1 MVHNDKPMPIFGIL
15 TVADE
20 ERQFRGNRNNFIDI
34 IRTGREAGID
44 VYVVTVSDLNL
55 ARRTAVGYRYD
66 FSQKSWQKL
75 IISLPRVL
83 YNRIPQR
90 EDELRPEVSQVLKAC
105 LKHPDIRLFNPAFFN
120 KWSLFK
126 WLRQSKMTR
135 QYTPSTRKFSDRLK
149 LKEALQKYP
158 LLYLKPEKG
167 KAGRGIMKAQYFRKT
182 RYPYVLTIQDKKS
195 SRTFKF
201 RTLNHMRKKIKEH
214 IGDEDYI
221 VQQGIELASYKD
233 RPFDLRILVQKNI
246 QGKWSITG
254 IGARVAGSLSI
265 TTHVP
270 RGGSIDDPKRL
281 LTNVFGPV
289 TAKKILLRVKKAA
302 LSIARQIERGS
313 GRRHGEMSIDIGV
326 DKSGHVWFFE
336 ANSKPMKFDEPEIRR
351 KSLQK
356 LIEYGYYL
364 YTRSFQTQSRTRK

>member
-1 MVHNDKPMPIFGIL
+1 MVASIENDTPIYAVNAQIFSPFEIEGSFAKISASL
-15 TVADE
+15 L
-20 ERQFRGNRNNFIDI
+20 
-34 IRTGREAGID
+34 EA
-44 VYVVTVSDLNL
+44 
-55 ARRTAVGYRYD
+55 R
-66 FSQKSWQKL
+66 
-75 IISLPRVL
+75 
-83 YNRIPQR
+83 
-90 EDELRPEVSQVLKAC
+90 
-105 LKHPDIRLFNPAFFN
+105 
-120 KWSLFK
+120 
-126 WLRQSKMTR
+126 
-135 QYTPSTRKFSDRLK
+135 
-149 LKEALQKYP
+149 
-158 LLYLKPEKG
+158 KG
-167 KAGRGIMKAQYFRKT
+167 KSGPGYHEGAILPQNPLPVCFDHPGQEVE
-182 RYPYVLTIQDKKS
+182 PD
-195 SRTFKF
+195 FKF

-270 RGGSIDDPKRL
+270 RRGSRRSQAPAHQCISSGDGEK
-281 LTNVFGPV
+281 NI
-289 TAKKILLRVKKAA
+289 ARVKKTA
-302 LSIARQIERGS
+302 LSIARQMERGS

-326 DKSGHVWFFE
+326 DKSGHVSFFE